1 MIIKAGGGDGSG
13 AKLLDNCRCAS
24 VPAVNEQNMLP
35 LLLPVE
41 FSLMSSLWLYHMGRQ
56 HVLDED
62 KDGFFV
68 SIDLF
73 FP

>member
-13 AKLLDNCRCAS
+13 AKLLDNCRCIS
-24 VPAVNEQNMLP
+24 VPAVNEQNMP
-35 LLLPVE
+35 LSVE
-41 FSLMSSLWLYHMGRQ
+41 FSLMSSPWLYHMGRQ

-68 SIDLF
+68 SFDLF